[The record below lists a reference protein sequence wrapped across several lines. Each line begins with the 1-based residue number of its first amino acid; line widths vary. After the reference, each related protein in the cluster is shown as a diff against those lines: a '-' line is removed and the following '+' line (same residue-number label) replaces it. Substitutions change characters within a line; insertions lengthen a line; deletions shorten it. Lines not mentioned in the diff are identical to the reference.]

1 MRVAIRALS
10 AITEQTNSL
19 HLNHKPAK
27 CANAQTPQQEP
38 FTLIHPFPRATV
50 ENDQL
55 KGFAMQSTKGRILC
69 TEDDVD
75 TRELID
81 FVLTQYGYE
90 VICSASNVQAI
101 DLAKTQNFDL
111 YLVDNWVPG
120 LSGTELTEKLRE
132 FDLKTPV
139 LFYSGAAYKT
149 DREAARV
156 SGAQGYLVKPAN
168 GDQLIAEVTRL
179 IAESKTT

>member
-1 MRVAIRALS
+1 
-10 AITEQTNSL
+10 
-19 HLNHKPAK
+19 
-27 CANAQTPQQEP
+27 
-38 FTLIHPFPRATV
+38 
-50 ENDQL
+50 
-55 KGFAMQSTKGRILC
+55 MQSTKGRILC

-90 VICSASNVQAI
+90 VVCSASHVQAI

-111 YLVDNWVPG
+111 YLVDNWMPG
-120 LSGTELTEKLRE
+120 LSGTELTEKLRQ

-139 LFYSGAAYKT
+139 LFYSGAAYDS

-156 SGAQGYLVKPAN
+156 SGAQGYLVKPADGN
-168 GDQLIAEVTRL
+168 QLIAEVTRL
-179 IAESKTT
+179 IAESKMEDLAGRITQKQNRRKYIDENTNSNH